1 MGMFRLAF
9 VPPDFK
15 VPETV
20 DTERFHLHPLRLQD
34 ALEDYRAIMDD
45 YPDHVRNFRKDPDLS
60 REHIYSIYMNM
71 RELGWH
77 EVEFLR
83 RSSFTYVIRGKD
95 PKQPSYRGCI
105 YVYPCAKVDYD
116 VEIYLWVT
124 KVQPDDGLEAHVI
137 EWTRRAR
144 DRQLHLAFGRQN
156 RLIAA
161 TVAMVGDARLS
172 LLGQVHIH
180 LGIEHPFGQGLLQIA
195 DEAAG
200 V

>member
-20 DTERFHLHPLRLQD
+20 DTEKFHLHPLRLQD

-95 PKQPSYRGCI
+95 PNKPSYRGCI

-124 KVQPDDGLEAHVI
+124 RVQPDDGLEAHVI
-137 EWTRRAR
+137 EWTREWIIEQWPFSKPLIVYHEVGW
-144 DRQLHLAFGRQN
+144 DDYEKLPDGRTF
-156 RLIAA
+156 A
-161 TVAMVGDARLS
+161 
-172 LLGQVHIH
+172 GQHWW
-180 LGIEHPFGQGLLQIA
+180 
-195 DEAAG
+195 
-200 V
+200 